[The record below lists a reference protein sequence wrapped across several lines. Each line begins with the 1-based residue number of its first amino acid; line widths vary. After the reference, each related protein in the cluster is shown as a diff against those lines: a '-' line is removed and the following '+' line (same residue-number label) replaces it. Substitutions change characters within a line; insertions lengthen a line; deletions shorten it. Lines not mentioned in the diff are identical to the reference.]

1 MGRMIGWIHF
11 IKRHLGCSVEKG
23 LSVTRIEE
31 RERKLGCISS
41 DQERD
46 DCDKAT
52 LTYFLHMILTK
63 IKINN
68 TAIVKRNIHI
78 YGYIHKYT
86 CIYLYVYMRTLM
98 SYFIDLD
105 NFLAIF
111 IKALLNRC
119 IHFDPEI

>member
-1 MGRMIGWIHF
+1 MERMIGWIHF

-68 TAIVKRNIHI
+68 TAIVKMNIHI
-78 YGYIHKYT
+78 YGYVHVYIYMYT
-86 CIYLYVYMRTLM
+86 CV
-98 SYFIDLD
+98 
-105 NFLAIF
+105 
-111 IKALLNRC
+111 
-119 IHFDPEI
+119 H